1 MRQPRPRSRKAKTA
15 SLAGA
20 FVGLCWRTS
29 RSFAF
34 NMLMF
39 VLGFACGFAY
49 IGAKVHYYAR
59 TATTSERLDEIDRKM
74 DEFAEMDKEYSRRQ
88 VEVKDAVR
96 ALKAKLSHDAHPE
109 CQTPLGKVL
118 LNGQNC
124 GKE

>member
-1 MRQPRPRSRKAKTA
+1 MKQPRPRSRKAKTA

-39 VLGFACGFAY
+39 ALGFACGVAY
-49 IGAKVHYYAR
+49 IEAKVHYYAR
-59 TATTSERLDEIDRKM
+59 TAATERLDEIDRKM

-88 VEVKDAVR
+88 EEVKDAVR
-96 ALKAKLSHDAHPE
+96 ALKAKLLHDAHPE
-109 CQTPLGKVL
+109 CRTLLGRIL
-118 LNGQNC
+118 LDGRTR
-124 GKE
+124 GKER